1 MDKASVL
8 EDAASYIKELQDRVK
23 ELEALQSTKRKDV
36 QECVIYMNRSRII
49 NDEYSSLEEMD
60 SRECADPC
68 KPSPEIEVRISGNSV
83 LVRIHCPKNL
93 SSLVHILTQMQKLIG
108 LSIISSSAMPF
119 AKTAILI
126 IIVAQVHTVLKPK
139 SLCCCDSILRW

>member
-23 ELEALQSTKRKDV
+23 ELEALQSTKRKV
-36 QECVIYMNRSRII
+36 FQECVVYMKRSRII
-49 NDEYSSLEEMD
+49 NYSDDEMD

-83 LVRIHCPKNL
+83 LVRIHCQKNL
-93 SSLVHILTQMQKLIG
+93 SSLVHIHTQMQKLG

-126 IIVAQVHTVLKPK
+126 MIVAQVHTVLKPK